1 MISVVLAGGKG
12 LRLWP
17 ESRQTRPKQLCKLVS
32 DRSMLENTI
41 DRLIHAGSN
50 HLIIITSED
59 LKNDIQTIID
69 RREEPIRFDLLCEPE
84 GKNTAPA
91 VGMALAMCHQEKNND
106 ILGIFPADHHILD
119 NDLFVKSIKRALKAA
134 SNDHLVTIG
143 VTPNRPETGY
153 GYIEKANYE
162 FGEIPG
168 VFPVSSFCEKPDLP
182 TAELYYQDGKHIWNA
197 GIYIGKTQVLLDEF
211 AQYLPEI
218 YKYIING
225 YEKYKEAYP
234 YLPEISLDYGIA
246 EKSKRIAVVPGDFGW
261 CDLGSWN
268 ALSELYTPDEKSN
281 TCSGND
287 IILMDSENCLVRQ
300 KDKAIVL
307 YDVKDLLV
315 IETNDL
321 ILVSNRNRS
330 QDIKNVVENLQHM
343 QRTDLL

>member
-17 ESRQTRPKQLCKLVS
+17 ESRQTCPKQLCKLVS

-41 DRLIHAGSN
+41 DRLIQAGSN
-50 HLIIITSED
+50 HLVIITSED
-59 LKNDIQTIID
+59 LRKDIQAIID
-69 RREEPIRFDLLCEPE
+69 RQEETVRFDLLCEPE

-91 VGMALAMCHQEKNND
+91 VGMALAMFYPENKND
-106 ILGIFPADHHILD
+106 IMGIFPADHHIID
-119 NDLFVKSIKRALKAA
+119 NTLFVRSLERAIQAA
-134 SNDHLVTIG
+134 ANNHLVTIG
-143 VTPNRPETGY
+143 VTPKRPETGY

-168 VFPVSSFCEKPDLP
+168 VFPVSSFCEKPDLR
-182 TAELYYQDGKHIWNA
+182 TAELYCQDGRHIWNA
-197 GIYIGKTQVLLDEF
+197 GIYIGKIQVFLEEF
-211 AQYLPEI
+211 ANYLPEI
-218 YKYIING
+218 YQYIING
-225 YEKYKEAYP
+225 YEKYREAYP

-246 EKSKRIAVVPGDFGW
+246 EKSKKIAVVPGDFGW

-287 IILMDSENCLVRQ
+287 IILLDSENCLVRQ
-300 KDKAIVL
+300 KEKTIVL

-315 IETNDL
+315 IEASDL

-330 QDIKNVVENLQHM
+330 QDIKNIVENLEQL